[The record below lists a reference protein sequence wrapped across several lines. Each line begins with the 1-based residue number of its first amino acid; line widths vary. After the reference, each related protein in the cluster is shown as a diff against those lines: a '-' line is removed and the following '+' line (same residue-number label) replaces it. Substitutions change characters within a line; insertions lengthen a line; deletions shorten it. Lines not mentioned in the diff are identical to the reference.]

1 MRTYRTQEE
10 AVTSLRDGELVAIG
24 YGTDRERYLVADAGT
39 ITDLLSDTLGYDI
52 ARIVVEHASAGTCVV
67 EGV

>member
-1 MRTYRTQEE
+1 MRVYRTQEE
-10 AVTSLRDGELVAIG
+10 AIDSLRDGELVAIG
-24 YGTDRERYLVADAGT
+24 YGTDREPYLVTDAGT

-52 ARIVVEHASAGTCVV
+52 ARTVVERASAGTCVV